1 MIYEKRKG
9 IILAG
14 GVGSRLAPL
23 TNVLSKHLLPVF
35 DKPMVYYPLSTL
47 MLAGIRDILII
58 TKPEDLALFHS
69 MLSCGHQWGLNI
81 EFMVQEKPDGIASAL
96 ILAEPFLDG
105 APSVLILGDNIFY
118 SSGLTGVMAKA
129 MSLLVGASI
138 FTKEMASV
146 NQYAVVELDNNGFAL
161 AIEEKPENPRSNL
174 AVTGLYFYD
183 GTAPERA
190 KKLKP
195 SKRGEL
201 EITDLNQSYLDDQCL
216 SVCNMHRGTIWF
228 DAGSHENLL
237 EVSSL
242 IASIQHRL
250 GVLISSPEEI
260 AFRNGWIELG
270 QLEHLISA
278 MGESSYRALLSSIV
292 KRERKA

>member
-1 MIYEKRKG
+1 MIYKERKG

-14 GVGSRLAPL
+14 GMGSRLAPL

-47 MLAGIRDILII
+47 MLAGIRAILII
-58 TKPEDLALFHS
+58 TKPEDLALFQLMFS
-69 MLSCGHQWGLNI
+69 FSHQWGLNI

-118 SSGLTGVMAKA
+118 SSGLTGVMRKA
-129 MSLLVGASI
+129 MSLSVGASI
-138 FTKEMASV
+138 FTNEMASV
-146 NQYAVVELDNNGFAL
+146 NQYAVVELDKNGFPL
-161 AIEEKPENPRSNL
+161 TIEEKPENPRSNL
-174 AVTGLYFYD
+174 VVTGLYFYD
-183 GTAPERA
+183 GTASERA
-190 KKLKP
+190 KQLKP

-216 SVCNMHRGTIWF
+216 SVCLMHRGAIWF
-228 DAGSHENLL
+228 DAGNHENLL
-237 EVSSL
+237 EASSL

-270 QLEHLISA
+270 QLENLISA
-278 MGESSYRALLSSIV
+278 LGESSYRTMLSCILNQ
-292 KRERKA
+292 ERKG